1 MHLEQLLAGRA
12 DLWRGRAV
20 PAANP
25 AGVSTGYTALD
36 AVLPWGGWPPASL
49 SEVLD
54 ARPEGALSLVLPT
67 LIRLSHRPRWLL
79 LIDPP
84 LPPFA
89 PTLAALGLDL
99 ARLAVVTAGTETAWA
114 AEQGLRSG
122 ACSAVLIWGR
132 ETPWRGPAL
141 RRLQLAAQSG
151 DALALLFRGTEA
163 AQNPSPAALRL
174 RVRPLAA
181 DLEVEILKQRGGRPA
196 GVLRLAW
203 PEARIGKEERGWSAN
218 ERKVRKR

>member
-1 MHLEQLLAGRA
+1 MHLEQLLTGRA

-25 AGVSTGYTALD
+25 TGVSTGYTALD
-36 AVLPWGGWPPASL
+36 AALPWGGWPPASL

-54 ARPEGALSLVLPT
+54 ARPEGALGLVLPA

-99 ARLAVVTAGTETAWA
+99 ARLAVVTAGAETAWA

-122 ACSAVLIWGR
+122 ACSAVLIWGC
-132 ETPWRGPAL
+132 ETSWRGPAL

-196 GVLRLAW
+196 GILRLAW
-203 PEARIGKEERGWSAN
+203 PEARIGKEDSPQMNAN
-218 ERKVRKR
+218 ERK